1 MSAGDACTLGKLVF
15 TILVK
20 AKICLSRE
28 NVDELN
34 FLKPKNSRRMDK
46 EMWYIYTRDYY
57 SAMKKRK
64 SAAICDN
71 MVQPRATMLSKPD
84 TKRQALHDLTQM
96 GSKNIDPIEVGST
109 MMVTR
114 GWVGWRRW

>member
-1 MSAGDACTLGKLVF
+1 
-15 TILVK
+15 
-20 AKICLSRE
+20 
-28 NVDELN
+28 
-34 FLKPKNSRRMDK
+34 
-46 EMWYIYTRDYY
+46 
-57 SAMKKRK
+57 
-64 SAAICDN
+64 